1 MGVSTLPLFPIERAA
16 TAWPAPAAAGEAPLP
31 PAQAAAPWPAQA
43 VRPPL
48 LPPQTFARAALL
60 LTAGAL
66 AVGTAPPPSFSVAP
80 QAPSST
86 TSTPEDRRQRGAG

>member
-66 AVGTAPPPSFSVAP
+66 AVGTAPPPHS
-80 QAPSST
+80 Q
-86 TSTPEDRRQRGAG
+86 